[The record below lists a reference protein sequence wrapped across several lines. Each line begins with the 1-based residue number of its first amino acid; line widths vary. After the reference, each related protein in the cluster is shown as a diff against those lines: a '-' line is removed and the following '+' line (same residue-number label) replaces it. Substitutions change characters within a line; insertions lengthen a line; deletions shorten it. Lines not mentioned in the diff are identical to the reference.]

1 VTASVA
7 PPRRRWEGGEVRRV
21 QYEKLVYAVRL
32 ALTLAMAVL
41 VVAGAISS
49 G

>member
-1 VTASVA
+1 MTARAV
-7 PPRRRWEGGEVRRV
+7 PPRRRCEDGEVRRV

-41 VVAGAISS
+41 VVAGAISP